1 MLAHRSDVLD
11 QMYSAKGDFLNCPNR
26 KFHCSAADY
35 RPNLKKTRML
45 LSFSFSIE
53 RTPFELLEQLAKR
66 SDDIAA
72 ALDDPTLTAGSVVVA
87 TCNRFEVY
95 AEAGPSRSDAVLAR
109 IAAAAGIAEQ
119 QLRNTLNFYADR
131 ESVEHLFS
139 VAAGLKSA
147 VIGESEIAGQVR
159 RAHDDAREHG
169 TLTHNLEHLFRT
181 ATRTSRE
188 VGHRTD
194 IRSSGRSLV
203 RLALRISE
211 ARIPDWTQANVVLI
225 GTGAYSGA
233 TIAALRARGVK
244 QISVF
249 SQSGRA
255 ADYAAQHDLTPVP
268 ADGLTRALAAADLVV
283 ACTRADDP
291 VLTPESFGVLGDS
304 LGVIADA
311 AQTPGTTEA
320 ETRRLL
326 LIDLGM
332 PRNIDPAVAA
342 LPGVELLDLETIT
355 KHSPVEEL
363 SAEAEAQDIVRAA
376 AAEFSASQAERD
388 ALPVLLALRSHV
400 FGILEDELCRARKA
414 AGATLN
420 TATQTE
426 SGKSPDHFDLS
437 SEQTIDGGALQ
448 ASDSESDVRAAEVEA
463 ALRRF
468 TGKLLHTPMTRIRT
482 LGREGRVPDAADA
495 VETLF
500 GLEPHASQEL

>member
-1 MLAHRSDVLD
+1 ML
-11 QMYSAKGDFLNCPNR
+11 F
-26 KFHCSAADY
+26 
-35 RPNLKKTRML
+35 
-45 LSFSFSIE
+45 SFSFSIE
-53 RTPFELLEQLAKR
+53 RTPFDLLEQLSKR

-72 ALDDPTLTAGSVVVA
+72 ALDDPTLTAGSVVLS

-95 AEAGPSRSDAVLAR
+95 AEAAPSRGDALFAR
-109 IAAAAGIAEQ
+109 ITAAAGITAQ
-119 QLRNTLNFYADR
+119 QLGNTLVSHTDR

-147 VIGESEIAGQVR
+147 VVGESEIAGQVR
-159 RAHDDAREHG
+159 RAHDEARALG

-211 ARIPDWTQANVVLI
+211 ARIPAWEQANVLLI

-233 TIAALRARGVK
+233 TVAALHARGVK

-255 ADYAAQHDLTPVP
+255 ADYAAQHELTAVP
-268 ADGLTRALAAADLVV
+268 AEGLTRALAAADLVV

-291 VLTPESFGVLGDS
+291 VLTPDSFGALADGLAGSLPDS
-304 LGVIADA
+304 QEGRANA
-311 AQTPGTTEA
+311 EQTPGTA
-320 ETRRLL
+320 ELAARPLL

-342 LPGVELLDLETIT
+342 LPGIELLDLETIA
-355 KHSPVEEL
+355 KHSPVEAL
-363 SAEAEAQDIVRAA
+363 SAEAEAQEIVQAA

-414 AGATLN
+414 AGAAFGTSGDAH
-420 TATQTE
+420 TAEGSTTAEFGEGSDIGKAAGSADSGASAAGSPAATE
-426 SGKSPDHFDLS
+426 SD
-437 SEQTIDGGALQ
+437 I
-448 ASDSESDVRAAEVEA
+448 RAAEVEA

-482 LGREGRVPDAADA
+482 LGREGRVPAAADA

>member
-11 QMYSAKGDFLNCPNR
+11 QMCSAKDDFLNYPNR
-26 KFHCSAADY
+26 KFAVSAADY
-35 RPNLKKTRML
+35 RPKLKKTRML

-53 RTPFELLEQLAKR
+53 RTPFELLEQLSKR

-119 QLRNTLNFYADR
+119 QLRNTLSFHADR
-131 ESVEHLFS
+131 ETVEHLFS

-147 VIGESEIAGQVR
+147 VVGESEIAGQVR
-159 RAHDDAREHG
+159 RAHDDARELG

-211 ARIPDWTQANVVLI
+211 ARIPVWERANVLLI

-233 TIAALRARGVK
+233 TIAALRARGV
-244 QISVF
+244 QHISVF

-255 ADYAAQHDLTPVP
+255 ADYAAQHELTAVP
-268 ADGLTRALAAADLVV
+268 ADGLMPALTAADLVV

-291 VLTPESFGVLGDS
+291 VLTLDSFG
-304 LGVIADA
+304 
-311 AQTPGTTEA
+311 TPGSSLDILAGANESPSAAAAEA
-320 ETRRLL
+320 RRLL

-332 PRNIDPAVAA
+332 PRNIDPAVAT
-342 LPGVELLDLETIT
+342 LPGIELLDLETIA
-355 KHSPVEEL
+355 KHSPIEEL
-363 SAEAEAQDIVRAA
+363 SAEAEAQEIVRAA

-414 AGATLN
+414 AGATLPAGARSDTTETPN
-420 TATQTE
+420 TWGLEPRPDPSGEATTPSDTE
-426 SGKSPDHFDLS
+426 ND
-437 SEQTIDGGALQ
+437 I
-448 ASDSESDVRAAEVEA
+448 RAAEVEA

-482 LGREGRVPDAADA
+482 LGREGRVPDAAEA

-500 GLEPHASQEL
+500 GLEPHASQEQ

>member
-1 MLAHRSDVLD
+1 
-11 QMYSAKGDFLNCPNR
+11 
-26 KFHCSAADY
+26 
-35 RPNLKKTRML
+35 ML

-53 RTPFELLEQLAKR
+53 RTPFELLEQLSKR
-66 SDDIAA
+66 SEDIAA
-72 ALDDPTLTAGSVVVA
+72 ALDDPTLTAGSVVLA

-95 AEAGPSRSDAVLAR
+95 AEAAPSRGDAVFAR
-109 IAAAAGIAEQ
+109 IAAAAGITEQ
-119 QLRNTLNFYADR
+119 QLGNTLISHTER
-131 ESVEHLFS
+131 ESVEHLFA

-147 VIGESEIAGQVR
+147 VVGESEIAGQVR
-159 RAHDDAREHG
+159 RAHDEARELG

-211 ARIPDWTQANVVLI
+211 ARIPAWEQANVLLI

-233 TIAALRARGVK
+233 TVAALRARGVT
-244 QISVF
+244 QISVY

-255 ADYAAQHDLTPVP
+255 ADYAAQHELTAVP

-291 VLTPESFGVLGDS
+291 VLTPGSFGALDDS
-304 LGVIADA
+304 PRSLADA
-311 AQTPGTTEA
+311 EQTPGAAEA
-320 ETRRLL
+320 TARRLL

-342 LPGVELLDLETIT
+342 LPGIELLDLETIA

-363 SAEAEAQDIVRAA
+363 SAEAEAQEIVRAA

-414 AGATLN
+414 AGATLH
-420 TATQTE
+420 TPMQTE
-426 SGKSPDHFDLS
+426 SAKTQDHVDFGPA
-437 SEQTIDGGALQ
+437 QKFGGEA
-448 ASDSESDVRAAEVEA
+448 AHAGDDESDIRAAEVEA

-482 LGREGRVPDAADA
+482 LGREGRVPDAAEA
-495 VETLF
+495 IETLF
-500 GLEPHASQEL
+500 GLDPHASQEH

>member
-1 MLAHRSDVLD
+1 
-11 QMYSAKGDFLNCPNR
+11 
-26 KFHCSAADY
+26 
-35 RPNLKKTRML
+35 ML

-53 RTPFELLEQLAKR
+53 RTPFELLEQLSKR
-66 SDDIAA
+66 SEDIAA

-95 AEAGPSRSDAVLAR
+95 AEAGASRSDAVLAR
-109 IAAAAGIAEQ
+109 IAAASGIAEQ
-119 QLRNTLNFYADR
+119 QLRNSLHFGTDR
-131 ESVEHLFS
+131 ETVEHLFS

-147 VIGESEIAGQVR
+147 VVGESEIAGQVR
-159 RAHDDAREHG
+159 RAHDDARELG

-211 ARIPDWTQANVVLI
+211 ARIPTWEQAKVLLI

-233 TIAALRARGVK
+233 TVSALRARGVET
-244 QISVF
+244 IHVF

-255 ADYAAQHDLTPVP
+255 AEYAAQHELTPVP
-268 ADGLTRALAAADLVV
+268 IGGLAHALTEADLVV

-291 VLTPESFGVLGDS
+291 VLTPESFRAWHDKAHTS
-304 LGVIADA
+304 H
-311 AQTPGTTEA
+311 QTG
-320 ETRRLL
+320 ETRSRPLL

-332 PRNIDPAVAA
+332 PRNIDPAVAELA
-342 LPGVELLDLETIT
+342 GIELLDLETIA

-363 SAEAEAQDIVRAA
+363 SAEAEAQEIVLAA

-420 TATQTE
+420 TPMQSDSA
-426 SGKSPDHFDLS
+426 KSPDHFDLS
-437 SEQTIDGGALQ
+437 STPALSSDGEAAQ
-448 ASDSESDVRAAEVEA
+448 AGDSESDIRAAEVEA

-482 LGREGRVPDAADA
+482 LGREGRVPDAVEAI
-495 VETLF
+495 ETLF
-500 GLEPHASQEL
+500 GLDPHASQDH